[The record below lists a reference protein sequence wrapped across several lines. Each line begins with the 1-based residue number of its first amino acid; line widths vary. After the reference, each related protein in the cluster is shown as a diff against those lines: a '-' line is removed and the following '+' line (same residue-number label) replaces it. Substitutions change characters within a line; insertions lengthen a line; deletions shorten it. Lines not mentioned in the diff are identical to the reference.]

1 MIRVL
6 QVIGG
11 MNAGGME
18 TMIMNY
24 YRNLDR
30 TKIQFDFLISEKEKC
45 FYEDEINNLGGKI
58 YRITSRRTDIMKNRQ
73 ELKQFFKEHKY
84 QIAEFHQGITYYY
97 PLKMAKKY
105 GVSKRI
111 IHNHG
116 IDRKFLKKLKIYN
129 EVFAKRRISNLAT
142 NYFSCSVDVNNQ
154 LFSNKIIKQ
163 NNIEIIPNAI
173 DVEKYEYS
181 LKNRKEIREELKI
194 DEGTKIYGHIG
205 TFTYP
210 KNHNFLI
217 DLYEKIQKTET
228 DSKLILIGEGTL
240 KKEIEDKVKEKKL
253 QDKVLFLGIRQDIY
267 KILSAMDY
275 FIFPSI
281 FEGVPLTLIE
291 AQSNGIPIAMS
302 DSIFKEATINSNC
315 FRLSL
320 NDEEKWINKIKNNNE
335 ETTEQRIRRNEEIR
349 QTNFNIKLQAKNL
362 QKIYLKYAKE
372 DK

>member
-6 QVIGG
+6 QVIAG

-45 FYEDEINNLGGKI
+45 FYEDEINSLGGKI
-58 YRITSRRTDIMKNRQ
+58 YRVTSRRTDIIKNRK
-73 ELKQFFKEHKY
+73 ELKQFFKKHKY
-84 QIAEFHQGITYYY
+84 KIAEFHQGITYYY

-116 IDRKFLKKLKIYN
+116 IDRKFLKKFKIYN

-142 NYFSCSVDVNNQ
+142 NYFSCSEEVNNQ

-163 NNIEIIPNAI
+163 NTIEIIPNAI

-181 LKNRKEIREELKI
+181 IENRKEIRQELKI
-194 DEGTKIYGHIG
+194 EENIKIYGHIG

-217 DLYEKIQKTET
+217 EIYEKIQKAET
-228 DSKLILIGEGTL
+228 DSKLILIGEGPL
-240 KKEIEDKVKEKKL
+240 KSEIENKVKEKKL
-253 QDKVLFLGIRQDIY
+253 QENVLFLGIRQDIY

-275 FIFPSI
+275 FIFPSV

-302 DSIFKEATINSNC
+302 DSISQEATINSNC
-315 FRLSL
+315 FRLPLS
-320 NDEEKWINKIKNNNE
+320 DEEKWINKIENNTE
-335 ETTEQRIRRNEEIR
+335 ETTERRIRRNEEMR
-349 QTNFNIKLQAKNL
+349 KTKFDIKLQTKNL

>member
-6 QVIGG
+6 QVIAG

-30 TKIQFDFLISEKEKC
+30 SKIQFDFLISEKEKC

-58 YRITSRRTDIMKNRQ
+58 YRVTSRRTDIIKNRK

-84 QIAEFHQGITYYY
+84 KIAEFHQGITYYY

-129 EVFAKRRISNLAT
+129 EIFAKRRISNLAT
-142 NYFSCSVDVNNQ
+142 NYFSCANEVNNQ
-154 LFSNKIIKQ
+154 LFSNKIIKE

-173 DVEKYEYS
+173 DIEKFEYNI
-181 LKNRKEIREELKI
+181 KNRKEIREELKI
-194 DEGTKIYGHIG
+194 DENTKIYGHIG

-217 DLYEKIQKTET
+217 DIYEKIHKVET
-228 DSKLILIGEGTL
+228 NSKLILIGEGAL
-240 KKEIEDKVKEKKL
+240 KEEIKNKVKEKKL
-253 QDKVLFLGIRQDIY
+253 QENVIFLEIRQDVY
-267 KILSAMDY
+267 KVLSAMDY

-291 AQSNGIPIAMS
+291 VQANGIPIAMS
-302 DSIFKEATINSNC
+302 DSISKEATISNNC
-315 FRLSL
+315 FRLPL
-320 NDEEKWINKIKNNNE
+320 NDKEKWIKKIVNSKE
-335 ETTEQRIRRNEEIR
+335 EATEQRIKRNEEIR
-349 QTNFNIKLQAKNL
+349 QTKFNIKLQAKNL
-362 QKIYLKYAKE
+362 EKIYLKYAKE
-372 DK
+372 NE